1 MKNVV
6 VIMKQKLKIGDRAE
20 DEAGDEAKDKAGD
33 EAQDEAGDEAEDEA
47 MLEKAV
53 KDKDKDVVVLDEVMV
68 EDVVTGVVE
77 EVEEGGN

>member
-20 DEAGDEAKDKAGD
+20 DEAGN
-33 EAQDEAGDEAEDEA
+33 EAQDEAGDGAEDEA

-53 KDKDKDVVVLDEVMV
+53 KDRDKNVLVLDEVMV
-68 EDVVTGVVE
+68 EGVVTGVVE